1 MLGPPDGEIMRPFVD
16 LLALVNAIAESSPG
30 FLRRDKTTA
39 VEGLYE
45 SARSRFRSLSKP
57 A

>member
-1 MLGPPDGEIMRPFVD
+1 MRPFVD